1 MQIVIFILKTFLVDE
16 VMILTAKDLL
26 LKFHCVTAYTQSDE
40 ISLIFPALIKTKE
53 DENKSLPFSGRATKI
68 ATLAASYCSV
78 RFNYHCFHNQKKW
91 SKDLKTYDKI
101 IQSLN
106 SSEAHFDGRVFNLD
120 SDEEVLNNIM
130 WRSNYDCQRNA
141 KSRLGRAFLSQS
153 EMNGLSSN
161 DVVKKLKEE
170 KKY

>member
-1 MQIVIFILKTFLVDE
+1 MKVYESVNSDKVIDPKKPYMIRLDGHTFHTFAAPFEKPFDANLDE

-78 RFNYHCFHNQKKW
+78 RFNYHCFHNQKNGQ
-91 SKDLKTYDKI
+91 KI
-101 IQSLN
+101 
-106 SSEAHFDGRVFNLD
+106 
-120 SDEEVLNNIM
+120 
-130 WRSNYDCQRNA
+130 
-141 KSRLGRAFLSQS
+141 
-153 EMNGLSSN
+153 
-161 DVVKKLKEE
+161 
-170 KKY
+170 